1 MKKAIAI
8 LSIIATLFVVLTIK
22 EIMPKVDAK
31 EDNKTKLESSEVS
44 DFAKNINMEKAKNIM
59 IVAHPDDETIWG
71 GDHLLEEDYVV
82 VCITCGTN
90 KIRDK
95 EIRNVLDV
103 SDDELIK
110 LGYPDNPGG
119 IVSDWEGYKED
130 IAKDLDEILTMK
142 KYDKIV
148 THNPQGEYGH
158 KHHIMTNHM
167 VTYLVNKENLVDELY
182 YFAKY
187 YTKNEMDLNSNV
199 KFPIQ
204 NYNKKMNE
212 MVKLYKSQSFIQTS
226 FSHVMP
232 SEQWQKYT
240 DLIQTSANK
249 SMNN

>member
-22 EIMPKVDAK
+22 EMMPKVDAK

>member
-1 MKKAIAI
+1 MKKAIAV
-8 LSIIATLFVVLTIK
+8 LSIIAIIFVVLAIK
-22 EIMPKVDAK
+22 ELMPTVDAK
-31 EDNKTKLESSEVS
+31 EGEEVSIEPLKTS
-44 DFAKNINMEKAKNIM
+44 DFAKNINLEKAKNIM

-71 GDHLLEEDYVV
+71 GDHLLEEDYLV
-82 VCITCGTN
+82 VCVTCGNST
-90 KIRDK
+90 IRDK
-95 EIRNVLDV
+95 EIRAVLDV

-110 LGYPDNPGG
+110 LGYPDNPDGV
-119 IVSDWEGYKED
+119 VSDWEDYKED
-130 IAKDLDEILTMK
+130 ITKDLDEILTMK

-158 KHHIMTNHM
+158 KQHIMTNHI

-187 YTKNEMDLNSNV
+187 YTKNEMDLSNNAR
-199 KFPIQ
+199 FPIQ

-226 FSHVMP
+226 FSHIMP

>member
-8 LSIIATLFVVLTIK
+8 LTVIATLFVVLTIK

-31 EDNKTKLESSEVS
+31 EEDQTKLESLEVS
-44 DFAKNINMEKAKNIM
+44 DFAKNINIEKVKNIM

-95 EIRNVLDV
+95 EIRKVLDV
-103 SDDELIK
+103 SNDELIK

-158 KHHIMTNHM
+158 IHHIMTNHI

-187 YTKNEMDLNSNV
+187 YTKNEMDLNNNV

-240 DLIQTSANK
+240 DLIQTSANR

>member
-1 MKKAIAI
+1 MKKAIAV
-8 LSIIATLFVVLTIK
+8 LSIIAIIFVVLAIK
-22 EIMPKVDAK
+22 EMMPRVDAK
-31 EDNKTKLESSEVS
+31 EGEEVS
-44 DFAKNINMEKAKNIM
+44 IEPLKTSKFATNIDLEKAKNLM

-71 GDHLLEEDYVV
+71 GDHLLEEDYLV

-90 KIRDK
+90 NIRDR
-95 EIRNVLDV
+95 EIKNVLTV

-130 IAKDLDEILTMK
+130 IANDLDEILTMK

-158 KHHIMTNHM
+158 KQHIMTNHI

-187 YTKNEMDLNSNV
+187 YTKDEMNLSNNAR
-199 KFPIQ
+199 FPIQ
-204 NYNKKMNE
+204 NYNQKINE
-212 MVKLYKSQSFIQTS
+212 MVKLYKSQTFIQTS
-226 FSHVMP
+226 FGHVMS

-249 SMNN
+249 SMND

>member
-158 KHHIMTNHM
+158 KHHIMTNHI